1 MISISV
7 HHAKTL
13 HSLIS
18 FNQKK
23 EGKKGRKRVTEEDRG
38 RGGERVEIKREEQGK
53 EKAFLVAFNQTREK
67 RGQKDKEGGRE
78 NKRKRRKN
86 GRDKRKGEG
95 RGGTMIQEV
104 SKGQRG

>member
-67 RGQKDKEGGRE
+67 RGQKDKGGVGKTREREGKMVE
-78 NKRKRRKN
+78 IKE
-86 GRDKRKGEG
+86 KGKE
-95 RGGTMIQEV
+95 EV
-104 SKGQRG
+104 GP